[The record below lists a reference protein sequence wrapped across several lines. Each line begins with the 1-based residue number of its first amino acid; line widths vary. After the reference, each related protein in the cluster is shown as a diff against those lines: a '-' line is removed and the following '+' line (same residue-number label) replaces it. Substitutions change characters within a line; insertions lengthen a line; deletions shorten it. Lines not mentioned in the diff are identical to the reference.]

1 MTAGCQAGHGGSADG
16 HHGPHRQI
24 DAAGGDH
31 QRHAEGEQGHRGA
44 AVEYVDEAA
53 KQPTILDMD
62 GEEVVG
68 NQGVDEQHAEQGCAL
83 GRARG
88 QGSAGARRPARKGE
102 GG

>member
-1 MTAGCQAGHGGSADG
+1 MTAGGQAGHGGPADG

-31 QRHAEGEQGHRGA
+31 QGHAEGEQGHRGA
-44 AVEYVDEAA
+44 AVEDVDQAA
-53 KQPTILDMD
+53 KQPAILNVD

-68 NQGVDEQHAEQGCAL
+68 DQGIDEQHAEQGPAL

-88 QGSAGARRPARKGE
+88 QGSAGARRRARKGE